1 MEQEILLIKVLVLIP
16 TYNEAESIANLL
28 NRLQQ
33 VRLLNANIY
42 DIDILIIDD
51 GSPDKT
57 VEIVRSLNLAKVKV
71 LQRDSK
77 NGLGPAYLAGFAEGL
92 KADYRYFVEMD
103 ADLSHQP
110 EELPELLRNASD
122 KNFVIGTRWMPGG
135 SVVNWP
141 KKRQFISKLGTKY
154 ASLALNLPFRDLTS
168 GYRVIPRSF
177 LESINFT
184 DIETRG
190 YGFQVEM
197 AIKANR
203 NGFQITEVP
212 IKFVERE
219 NGHSKMSL
227 AIVWEAWA
235 MVTLWALQRIYKR
248 R

>member
-1 MEQEILLIKVLVLIP
+1 MIKVLVVIP
-16 TYNEAESIANLL
+16 TYNEEESISNLL
-28 NRLQQ
+28 ARLQA
-33 VRLLNANIY
+33 VREKLANSF
-42 DIDILIIDD
+42 DIDILVVDD

-57 VEIVRSLNLAKVKV
+57 VEIIKSLDFSKIKV
-71 LQRDSK
+71 LQRDQK
-77 NGLGPAYLAGFAEGL
+77 NGLGPAYLAGFTEGL
-92 KADYRYFVEMD
+92 KSDYQYFVEMD

-110 EELPELLRNASD
+110 EELPTLLD
-122 KNFVIGTRWMPGG
+122 KSGEDKFVIGTRWMPGG

-141 KKRQFISKLGTKY
+141 KKRQFISKMGTKY
-154 ASLALNLPFRDLTS
+154 AAFALNLPFRDLTS

-177 LESINFT
+177 LESIEFT
-184 DIETRG
+184 EIETRG

-203 NGFQITEVP
+203 NGFKITEVP

-227 AIVWEAWA
+227 AIVWEAWK
-235 MVTLWALQRIYKR
+235 MVSIWGFLRLINR

>member
-1 MEQEILLIKVLVLIP
+1 MIKVLVLIP

-28 NRLQQ
+28 NRLQK
-33 VRLLNANIY
+33 VRLDNATKF
-42 DIDILIIDD
+42 DIDILVIDD

-57 VEIVRSLNLAKVKV
+57 VGIIKSLDLVKLKI
-71 LQRDSK
+71 LQRSSK
-77 NGLGPAYLAGFAEGL
+77 NGLGPAYLAGFTEGL
-92 KADYRYFVEMD
+92 KSDYQYFVEMD

-110 EELPELLRNASD
+110 EELPLLLNRAGED
-122 KNFVIGTRWMPGG
+122 KFVIGTRWMPGG

-141 KKRQFISKLGTKY
+141 KKRQFISKMGTRY
-154 ASLALNLPFRDLTS
+154 AAFALDLPFRDLTS
-168 GYRVIPRSF
+168 GYRVIPRAF
-177 LESINFT
+177 LEGLNFSE
-184 DIETRG
+184 IETRG

-235 MVTLWALQRIYKR
+235 MVTLWGLQRVFKR

>member
-1 MEQEILLIKVLVLIP
+1 MIKVLVLIP

-28 NRLQQ
+28 NRLQN
-33 VRLLNANIY
+33 VRLAQANRF

-57 VEIVRSLNLAKVKV
+57 VEIIKSLDLAKLKV
-71 LQRDSK
+71 LQRKSK

-92 KADYRYFVEMD
+92 KSDYQYFVEMD

-110 EELPELLRNASD
+110 EELPMLLDNAGEN
-122 KNFVIGTRWMPGG
+122 KFVIGTRWMPGG

-141 KKRQFISKLGTKY
+141 KKRQFISKMGTKY
-154 ASLALNLPFRDLTS
+154 AAFALHLPFRDLTS

-177 LESINFT
+177 LEGINFAE
-184 DIETRG
+184 IETRG

-212 IKFVERE
+212 IRFVERE

-235 MVTLWALQRIYKR
+235 MVTLWGLQRIYKR

>member
-1 MEQEILLIKVLVLIP
+1 MIKVLILIP

-28 NRLQQ
+28 NRLQK
-33 VRLLNANIY
+33 VRLAVANTY

-57 VEIVRSLNLAKVKV
+57 VEIIKNLDIGKLKI
-71 LQRDSK
+71 LQRNSK
-77 NGLGPAYLAGFAEGL
+77 SGLGPAYLAGFSEGL
-92 KADYRYFVEMD
+92 KSDYQYFVEMD

-110 EELPELLRNASD
+110 EELPTLLENAGTN
-122 KNFVIGTRWMPGG
+122 KFVIGTRWMPGG

-141 KKRQFISKLGTKY
+141 KKRQLISKLGTRY
-154 ASLALNLPFRDLTS
+154 AALALNLPYRDLTS

-177 LESINFT
+177 LEGIDFSKV
-184 DIETRG
+184 ETRG

-203 NGFQITEVP
+203 NGFAITEVP
-212 IKFVERE
+212 IRFVERE

-235 MVTLWALQRIYKR
+235 MVTLWGLQRMYKR

>member
-1 MEQEILLIKVLVLIP
+1 LIKIIVLIP
-16 TYNEAESIANLL
+16 TYNEEESIGNLL
-28 NRLQQ
+28 NRLNA
-33 VRLLNANIY
+33 VRLEEANNY
-42 DIDILIIDD
+42 DIDILVIDD

-57 VEIVRSLNLAKVKV
+57 VEIINNMDLPKLSI
-71 LQRDSK
+71 LQRNSK
-77 NGLGPAYLAGFAEGL
+77 KGLGPAYIAGFSEGL
-92 KADYRYFVEMD
+92 KSNYQYFVEMD

-110 EELPELLRNASD
+110 EQLPELLNSAGTN
-122 KNFVIGTRWMPGG
+122 KFVIGTRWMPGG

-141 KKRQFISKLGTKY
+141 KKRELISRLGTKY

-168 GYRVIPRSF
+168 GYRVIPREF
-177 LESINFT
+177 LESI
-184 DIETRG
+184 DLSKIETRG

-197 AIKANR
+197 AIAAHR
-203 NGFQITEVP
+203 NGFIITEVP

-235 MVTLWALQRIYKR
+235 MVTLWAIQRLYKR

>member
-1 MEQEILLIKVLVLIP
+1 MIKVLVLIP

-28 NRLQQ
+28 NRLQN
-33 VRLLNANIY
+33 VRLAQANRF

-57 VEIVRSLNLAKVKV
+57 VEIIESLDLAKLKV
-71 LQRDSK
+71 LQRKSK
-77 NGLGPAYLAGFAEGL
+77 NGLGPAYLAGFTDGL
-92 KADYRYFVEMD
+92 KSDYQYFVEMD

-110 EELPELLRNASD
+110 EELPMLLDNAGEN
-122 KNFVIGTRWMPGG
+122 KFVIGTRWMPGG

-141 KKRQFISKLGTKY
+141 KKRQFISKMGTKY
-154 ASLALNLPFRDLTS
+154 AAFALHLPFRDLTS

-177 LESINFT
+177 LEGINFAE
-184 DIETRG
+184 IETRG

-212 IKFVERE
+212 IRFVERE

-235 MVTLWALQRIYKR
+235 MVTLWGLQRIYKR

>member
-1 MEQEILLIKVLVLIP
+1 VIKVLVLIP

-28 NRLQQ
+28 NRLQN
-33 VRLLNANIY
+33 VRLAQANRF

-57 VEIVRSLNLAKVKV
+57 VEIIKSLDLAKLKV
-71 LQRDSK
+71 LQRKSK
-77 NGLGPAYLAGFAEGL
+77 NGLGPAYLAGFADGL
-92 KADYRYFVEMD
+92 KSDYRYFVEMD

-110 EELPELLRNASD
+110 EELPMLLDNAGEN
-122 KNFVIGTRWMPGG
+122 KFVIGTRWMPGG

-141 KKRQFISKLGTKY
+141 KKRQFISKMGTKY
-154 ASLALNLPFRDLTS
+154 AAFALHLPFRDLTS

-177 LESINFT
+177 LEGINFAE
-184 DIETRG
+184 IETRG

-212 IKFVERE
+212 IRFVERE

-235 MVTLWALQRIYKR
+235 MVTLWGLQRIYKR

>member
-1 MEQEILLIKVLVLIP
+1 MIKVLVVIP
-16 TYNEAESIANLL
+16 TYNEEESISNLL
-28 NRLQQ
+28 VRLQA
-33 VRLLNANIY
+33 VREKLANSF
-42 DIDILIIDD
+42 DIDILVVDD

-57 VEIVRSLNLAKVKV
+57 VEIIKSLDFSKIKV
-71 LQRDSK
+71 LQRDQK
-77 NGLGPAYLAGFAEGL
+77 NGLGPAYLAGFTEGL
-92 KADYRYFVEMD
+92 KSDYQYFVEMD

-110 EELPELLRNASD
+110 EELPTLLD
-122 KNFVIGTRWMPGG
+122 KAGEDKFVIGTRWMPGG

-141 KKRQFISKLGTKY
+141 KKRQFISKMGTKY
-154 ASLALNLPFRDLTS
+154 AAFALNLPFRDLTS

-177 LESINFT
+177 LESIEFT
-184 DIETRG
+184 EIETRG

-203 NGFQITEVP
+203 NGFKIIEVP

-227 AIVWEAWA
+227 AIVWEAWK
-235 MVTLWALQRIYKR
+235 MVSIWGFLRLINR